1 MQLIPAGLSE
11 ATELLVDL
19 ERAVYREIK
28 DDQQHEKHTR
38 HKL

>member
-11 ATELLVDL
+11 AAELLMDL
-19 ERAVYREIK
+19 ERAVYRESSEAR
-28 DDQQHEKHTR
+28 QHEELIR